1 MFKARVFFQF
11 KTTTILLSSQSRS
24 LLRSSSTIATHNS
37 LQPSAT
43 TKHRKKLSSKLK
55 QVYSPYS
62 KVTKL
67 RANSCV
73 RGMTLKRN
81 FLERRKSKMLRSEGR
96 LQRVLNALTRWTVEV
111 GSFLDLD
118 APLSQHGW
126 ELLLSTCELLT
137 RHLISIQA
145 LTVLSLRTS

>member
-1 MFKARVFFQF
+1 MFKARVSSQF
-11 KTTTILLSSQSRS
+11 KTMKILQSSQSRS
-24 LLRSSSTIATHNS
+24 LLRSSSIIATHNS
-37 LQPSAT
+37 LQPSVT

-55 QVYSPYS
+55 QVYSPSS

-73 RGMTLKRN
+73 RGKTLKKN
-81 FLERRKSKMLRSEGR
+81 FLGRRRSRMPRSEGR

-111 GSFLDLD
+111 GSFLYLD

-126 ELLLSTCELLT
+126 ELPLSTWELLT
-137 RHLISIQA
+137 RHHISIQA
-145 LTVLSLRTS
+145 MTVPSLRTS